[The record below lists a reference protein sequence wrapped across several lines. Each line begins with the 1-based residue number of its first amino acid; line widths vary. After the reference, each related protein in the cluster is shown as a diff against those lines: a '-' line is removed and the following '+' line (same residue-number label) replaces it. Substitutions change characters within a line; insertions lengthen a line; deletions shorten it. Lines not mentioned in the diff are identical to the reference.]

1 MTLNTKKFLSK
12 LNSIHIILLGCI
24 LGCLLIINSNHVNEK
39 KAQIKLSKEQDA
51 LFNRIVSKRKLEAN
65 SKINEVCSRGSD
77 ALINYYETGDLSKID
92 LDEGSIKCEDCG
104 QEHMRALIDL
114 IENLV
119 GGGDGDED
127 DDDDDD
133 NTTPNLRNLLEEEDK
148 ENLKKYGSRILPMV
162 VFLGIGLLSIIG
174 YIVCLIS
181 CCSDCCCCCCF
192 KKSKCKIPC
201 FIFTYVF
208 YALVV
213 VVCFYGLS
221 QTKNIFTGLANT
233 ECSFLQF
240 FDQVLK
246 GEHKEDTP
254 KWIGIKKID
263 KLMNNLEANLR
274 EMRDEDLNSQL
285 TDLIDNIDYER
296 NKFMP
301 KLQGLHKKFY
311 ESDGETPLE
320 KYCLNYQTSPY
331 YHYKE
336 GETQKDLQ
344 GKYVLDLIPALGKYD
359 EQTEEWSGL
368 ISGWNTEITSV
379 DNVAGPALG
388 EAQRSFDSMLGGKI
402 DDILGALETGK
413 SQLGE
418 IKEPFDNLY
427 GDITDILYDSS
438 KIMDKDGKLIVN
450 LVFGVLAAMN
460 ICLAALLLLICLF
473 SGQSCVDCCFCRC
486 IFKFATHI
494 LWNILAIMMIMSFL
508 VGSLLALIGRV
519 GEDMMSVVSYI
530 VSEENFNKPNPVLL
544 GELGEGKDALEEC
557 IVGNGDLS
565 SVFGLN
571 DVASDFDTINEKKR
585 EIRGHIL
592 SFENITSNYFAY
604 NIIINRLN
612 QMINF
617 EEATNLINLNPGSG
631 IQPTITIN
639 QIITK
644 LNDAIGNSK
653 EEKWNQETGDK
664 NFVCTSGQDPTGSPA
679 GNLLHPWYCEP
690 NDRDWVGSSNDAEIK
705 NYANIATDIV
715 KLLKN
720 LNKTDDGDDFRNIMD
735 KTKLAYKKYLDT
747 YLDVLH
753 FFEDVINEV
762 VHDIEEGIGSNSNDT
777 FSFLNGKFI
786 KTNIK
791 VLLKY
796 LKYSL
801 GKDIYTVGICLV
813 IVGFSLI
820 LSVSATILLIIIINI
835 SLEENKKMAPNT
847 DIPNFPEVNDG
858 RVVKFEY

>member
-51 LFNRIVSKRKLEAN
+51 LFNRIVPKRKLEAN
-65 SKINEVCSRGSD
+65 SKTNEICSRGSD

-127 DDDDDD
+127 DDGDG
-133 NTTPNLRNLLEEEDK
+133 TTPNLRNLLEEEDK
-148 ENLKKYGSRILPMV
+148 ENLKKYGIRILHMV
-162 VFLGIGLLSIIG
+162 VFLGIGLLIIIG

-368 ISGWNTEITSV
+368 ISGWNTEITTV
-379 DNVAGPALG
+379 DNSARPRLG
-388 EAQRSFDSMLGGKI
+388 EVQRSFDSMLGGKI

-604 NIIINRLN
+604 NLIINRLN

-644 LNDAIGNSK
+644 LNDAIGNSQ

-664 NFVCTSGQDPTGSPA
+664 NFVCTSGQDPTGSPV

-720 LNKTDDGDDFRNIMD
+720 LNKTDDGEDFRNIMD

>member
-51 LFNRIVSKRKLEAN
+51 LFNRIVSKRKLEAK
-65 SKINEVCSRGSD
+65 SKTDEICSRGSD

-104 QEHMRALIDL
+104 QEHMKALIDL

-119 GGGDGDED
+119 GGGDGED
-127 DDDDDD
+127 DDGD
-133 NTTPNLRNLLEEEDK
+133 NTTPNLRNLLEEEDN

-162 VFLGIGLLSIIG
+162 VFLGIGLLCIIG

-181 CCSDCCCCCCF
+181 CCCNCCCCCCF
-192 KKSKCKIPC
+192 KKPSCKIPC

-213 VVCFYGLS
+213 AVCFYGLS

-263 KLMNNLEANLR
+263 KLMSNLEANLR

-285 TDLIDNIDYER
+285 TDLIDNIDYEKD
-296 NKFMP
+296 KFMP

-311 ESDGETPLE
+311 ESDGVTPLD

-336 GETQKDLQ
+336 GETQNNLQ

-359 EQTEEWSGL
+359 GQANKFEQGTL
-368 ISGWNTEITSV
+368 IFGWNEEITRF
-379 DNVAGPALG
+379 DDEARPRLG
-388 EAQRSFDSMLGGKI
+388 EVQRSFASMLGGKL
-402 DDILGALETGK
+402 DDILDALETGQ

-427 GDITDILYDSS
+427 GDLTDILYDSS
-438 KIMDKDGKLIVN
+438 EIMDKDGKLIVN

-460 ICLAALLLLICLF
+460 IFLAVLLLLICLF

-486 IFKFATHI
+486 IFKFATHV
-494 LWNILAIMMIMSFL
+494 LWNILAIMMIVSFI
-508 VGSLLALIGRV
+508 VGSLLGLIGRV

-530 VSEENFNKPNPVLL
+530 VSEENFQKPNPVLL
-544 GELGEGKDALEEC
+544 GELGQGKDALEEC

-565 SVFGLN
+565 TVFGLD
-571 DVASDFDTINEKKR
+571 DVTSDFDTINEKKR
-585 EIRGHIL
+585 EIREQIL
-592 SFENITSNYFAY
+592 SLENITSNYFAY
-604 NIIINRLN
+604 NIIIDQLN
-612 QMINF
+612 KRINF
-617 EEATNLINLNPGSG
+617 EENTLLTILTPSSG
-631 IQPTITIN
+631 IQPSITIN

-644 LNDAIGNSK
+644 LNDAIGNSND
-653 EEKWNQETGDK
+653 EKWNQETGDK
-664 NFVCTSGQDPTGSPA
+664 NFVCSSGQDPTGSPA

-690 NDRDWVGSSNDAEIK
+690 NDRDWVGSSNDAEIQ
-705 NYANIATDIV
+705 NYAHIATDIV

-720 LNKTDDGDDFRNIMD
+720 LNKTDDGEDFRIIMD
-735 KTKLAYKKYLDT
+735 KTKQAYKKYLDT

-762 VHDIEEGIGSNSNDT
+762 VQDIEEGIGSNSNDT